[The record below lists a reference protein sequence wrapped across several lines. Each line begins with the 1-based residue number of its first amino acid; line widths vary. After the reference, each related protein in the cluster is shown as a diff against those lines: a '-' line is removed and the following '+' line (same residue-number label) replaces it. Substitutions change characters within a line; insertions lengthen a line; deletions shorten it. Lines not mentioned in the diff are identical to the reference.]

1 MAESAAAASVPNAS
15 SPPSPIPLG
24 QPSPDKEGPRSVPV
38 NLPAEALPEDNKDD
52 STAEALANAEKPLP
66 TDPKTI
72 YLAGL
77 FGLALLVVCYFAQA
91 IVVPFIMA
99 FVLKMMLQP
108 LVRVLG
114 RWRVPRAV
122 SAVAAM
128 LVLAGVLATL
138 AVLLSMPAATLAQAV
153 TEGLPRLE
161 ERLRFLQRPLAGL
174 QDFLAKAQ
182 EVAGGGNGGE
192 KVAIEH
198 VGLFS
203 LVFSSTRA
211 AIEGLLTTGIILFFL
226 MLSGDTFLRRGVE
239 ILPNFEHKRRAVE
252 ISQQVETDISVYL
265 LTIISMNALVGLA
278 VGVAVRFCGLA
289 DPLLWGTLAFILN
302 FVPIIGPIT
311 GMGLLILTGFM
322 QFDALSLALLPAGL
336 YLLIHLL
343 EGELVTPALLAR
355 RFTLNPV
362 AVIISI
368 VFWYWMWGVPGAVL
382 AVPMLAITKI
392 LCDRIKPLMA
402 FGHFLEGEEEGATA
416 RYVARLTRRSAR
428 APAHKSD

>member
-1 MAESAAAASVPNAS
+1 MAPRAASS
-15 SPPSPIPLG
+15 IPLG
-24 QPSPDKEGPRSVPV
+24 QPSPEAEGPRSVPV
-38 NLPAEALPEDNKDD
+38 NLPAEAKPDDTQAEEKKPE
-52 STAEALANAEKPLP
+52 STTDALANAEKPLP

-72 YLAGL
+72 YLGGL
-77 FGLALLVVCYFAQA
+77 FALAMLVACYFAQA

-122 SAVAAM
+122 SAIAAM
-128 LVLAGVLATL
+128 LVLAAVLAVL
-138 AVLLSMPAATLAQAV
+138 GALLSMPAASLAQAI

-161 ERLRFLQRPLAGL
+161 EQLRFLQRPLAGL
-174 QDFLAKAQ
+174 QDFLSKAQ
-182 EVAGGGNGGE
+182 EVAGGGNDE
-192 KVAIEH
+192 AKVAIEH
-198 VGLFS
+198 VGILS

-211 AIEGLLTTGIILFFL
+211 ALEGLLTTGIILFFL

-252 ISQQVETDISVYL
+252 ISQQVEADISVYL

-278 VGVAVRFCGLA
+278 VGLAVWLCGLG

-302 FVPIIGPIT
+302 FVPIIGPVT
-311 GMGLLILTGFM
+311 GMGLLVLAGFM
-322 QFDALSLALLPAGL
+322 HFPTVGLALMPAGL
-336 YLLIHLL
+336 YLLIHLI

-392 LCDRIKPLMA
+392 LCDRIKPMMA
-402 FGHFLEGEEEGATA
+402 FGHFLEGEEEGAAA
-416 RYVARLTRRSAR
+416 RYVARLTRRSVP

>member
-1 MAESAAAASVPNAS
+1 
-15 SPPSPIPLG
+15 
-24 QPSPDKEGPRSVPV
+24 VPV
-38 NLPAEALPEDNKDD
+38 NLPAEAKPDGTTADEKKPD
-52 STAEALANAEKPLP
+52 STADALANAEKPLP

-72 YLAGL
+72 YLGGL
-77 FGLALLVVCYFAQA
+77 FALAMLVASYYAQA

-122 SAVAAM
+122 SAIAAM
-128 LVLAGVLATL
+128 LVLAGVLAVL
-138 AVLLSMPAATLAQAV
+138 GALLSMPAASLAQAI

-161 ERLRFLQRPLAGL
+161 EKLRFLQRPLAGL
-174 QDFLAKAQ
+174 QEFLTKAQ
-182 EVAGGGNGGE
+182 EVAGGGNDE
-192 KVAIEH
+192 AKVAIEH
-198 VGLFS
+198 VGILS

-211 AIEGLLTTGIILFFL
+211 ALEGLLTTGIILFFL

-252 ISQQVETDISVYL
+252 ISQQVEADISVYL

-278 VGVAVRFCGLA
+278 VGLAVWLCGLG

-302 FVPIIGPIT
+302 FVPIIGPLT
-311 GMGLLILTGFM
+311 GMGLLVLAGFM
-322 QFDALSLALLPAGL
+322 QFPTVGLALLPAGL
-336 YLLIHLL
+336 YLLIHLI

-392 LCDRIKPLMA
+392 LCDRIKPMMA
-402 FGHFLEGEEEGATA
+402 FGHFLEGEEEGAAA
-416 RYVARLTRRSAR
+416 RYVARLTRRSAA

>member
-1 MAESAAAASVPNAS
+1 MAERAVS
-15 SPPSPIPLG
+15 SLPLG
-24 QPSPDKEGPRSVPV
+24 QASPEAEGPRSLPV
-38 NLPAEALPEDNKDD
+38 NLPAEAKPDGTTAEEKKPD

-72 YLAGL
+72 YLGGL
-77 FGLALLVVCYFAQA
+77 FTLAMLVAGYYAQA

-122 SAVAAM
+122 SAIAAM
-128 LVLAGVLATL
+128 LVLAGVLAIL

-161 ERLRFLQRPLAGL
+161 EKLRFLQRPLAGV
-174 QDFLAKAQ
+174 QDFLQKAQ
-182 EVAGGGNGGE
+182 EVAGGGDKEAE

-198 VGLFS
+198 VGVLSLIFS
-203 LVFSSTRA
+203 GTRA
-211 AIEGLLTTGIILFFL
+211 AIEGMLTTAIILFFL

-252 ISQQVETDISVYL
+252 ISQQVESDISVYL

-278 VGVAVRFCGLA
+278 VGVAVGLCGLG
-289 DPLLWGTLAFILN
+289 DPVLWGTLAFILN

-311 GMGLLILTGFM
+311 GMGLLVLAGFM
-322 QFDALSLALLPAGL
+322 QFDTVGLALLPAGL

-355 RFTLNPV
+355 RFTMNPV

-416 RYVARLTRRSAR
+416 RYVARLTRRSAPT
-428 APAHKSD
+428 PAHKSD

>member
-1 MAESAAAASVPNAS
+1 MAQAATPI
-15 SPPSPIPLG
+15 PPSPIPLG

-38 NLPAEALPEDNKDD
+38 NLPAEALPETDKAEAKKPE
-52 STAEALANAEKPLP
+52 STADALANAEKPLP

-72 YLAGL
+72 YLGGL
-77 FGLALLVVCYFAQA
+77 FGLAVMVAFFFAQA
-91 IVVPFIMA
+91 IIVPFIMA

-114 RWRVPRAV
+114 RWGVPRIV
-122 SAVAAM
+122 SAIAAM
-128 LVLAGVLATL
+128 LILAAVLAILGA
-138 AVLLSMPAATLAQAV
+138 LLSMPAATLAQAI
-153 TEGLPRLE
+153 TEGLPHLE

-174 QDFLAKAQ
+174 QEFLTKAQ
-182 EVAGGGNGGE
+182 EVAGGGKE
-192 KVAIEH
+192 DTKVAIEH
-198 VGLFS
+198 VGILS
-203 LVFSSTRA
+203 LIFSSTRA
-211 AIEGLLTTGIILFFL
+211 AIEGMLTTAIILFFL

-252 ISQQVETDISVYL
+252 ISQQVESDISVYL

-278 VGVAVRFCGLA
+278 VGLAVWLCGLG

-311 GMGLLILTGFM
+311 GMGLLVLAGFM
-322 QFDALSLALLPAGL
+322 QFDTVGLALLPAGL
-336 YLLIHLL
+336 YLLIHLI

-355 RFTLNPV
+355 RFTMNPV

-368 VFWYWMWGVPGAVL
+368 VFWYWMWGAPGAIL

-402 FGHFLEGEEEGATA
+402 FGHFLEGEEEGAAA
-416 RYVARLTRRSAR
+416 RYVARLTRRSAPT
-428 APAHKSD
+428 PAHKSD

>member
-1 MAESAAAASVPNAS
+1 MATRAAAVI
-15 SPPSPIPLG
+15 PPG
-24 QPSPDKEGPRSVPV
+24 APV
-38 NLPAEALPEDNKDD
+38 NPPEAETAKPN
-52 STAEALANAEKPLP
+52 STAEVMADAEKPLP
-66 TDPKTI
+66 PDPKNI
-72 YLAGL
+72 YLGGL
-77 FGLALLVVCYFAQA
+77 FALAILVACFLAQA
-91 IVVPFIMA
+91 IIVPFIMA

-108 LVRVLG
+108 LVRMLG
-114 RWRVPRAV
+114 RWRVPRTV

-128 LVLAGVLATL
+128 LVLAAVLAIL
-138 AVLLSMPAATLAQAV
+138 GFLLSMPAASLAQAI

-161 ERLRFLQRPLAGL
+161 EQLRFLQRPLAGL

-182 EVAGGGNGGE
+182 EVAGGGQE
-192 KVAIEH
+192 ETKVAIEH
-198 VGLFS
+198 VGIFS
-203 LVFSSTRA
+203 LLFSSTRA

-265 LTIISMNALVGLA
+265 LTIIAMNALVGAAIALA
-278 VGVAVRFCGLA
+278 VWLCGLG
-289 DPLLWGTLAFILN
+289 DPLLWGALAFILN
-302 FVPIIGPIT
+302 FVPIIGPLT
-311 GMGLLILTGFM
+311 GMGLLILAGFM
-322 QFDALSLALLPAGL
+322 QFDTVTLALLPAGL
-336 YLLIHLL
+336 YLLIHLI

-392 LCDRIKPLMA
+392 ICDRIKPLMA
-402 FGHFLEGEEEGATA
+402 FGHFLEGEGDGAAA
-416 RYVARLTRRSAR
+416 RYVARLTRRTAP
-428 APAHKSD
+428 APAHKPD

>member
-1 MAESAAAASVPNAS
+1 MAQRAAT
-15 SPPSPIPLG
+15 PIPLG
-24 QPSPDKEGPRSVPV
+24 QPSPDAEGPRSVPV
-38 NLPAEALPEDNKDD
+38 NLPAEALPDEKKEE
-52 STAEALANAEKPLP
+52 STAEALATAEKPLP

-72 YLAGL
+72 YLGGL
-77 FGLALLVVCYFAQA
+77 FALAMLVACYFAQA

-114 RWRVPRAV
+114 RWRVPRAI
-122 SAVAAM
+122 SAIAAM
-128 LVLAGVLATL
+128 LVLAAVLAVL
-138 AVLLSMPAATLAQAV
+138 GALLSMPAASLAQAI

-161 ERLRFLQRPLAGL
+161 EKLRFLQRPLAGL
-174 QDFLAKAQ
+174 QDFLSKAQ
-182 EVAGGGNGGE
+182 EVAGGGNDE
-192 KVAIEH
+192 AKVAIEH
-198 VGLFS
+198 VGILS

-211 AIEGLLTTGIILFFL
+211 ALEGLLTTGIILFFL

-252 ISQQVETDISVYL
+252 ISQQVEADISVYL

-278 VGVAVRFCGLA
+278 VGLAVWLCGLG

-302 FVPIIGPIT
+302 FVPIIGPVT
-311 GMGLLILTGFM
+311 GMGLLVLAGFM
-322 QFDALSLALLPAGL
+322 HFPTVGMALLPAGL
-336 YLLIHLL
+336 YLLIHLI

-402 FGHFLEGEEEGATA
+402 FGHFLEGEEEGAAA
-416 RYVARLTRRSAR
+416 RYVARLTRRSAPT
-428 APAHKSD
+428 PAHKSD